1 MKIIKR
7 LFFWAIFLTSLALLI
22 ALFLP
27 TQYRVVR
34 SAMITQPSDTVFQY
48 VKLLKNQEAY
58 GVWWKADPKMQKT
71 YTGTDG
77 EVGFIS
83 AWKSKM
89 DEVGTG
95 QQKIVAIEAGKRI
108 DLELTFLEPFEST
121 NDSYIA
127 TTPLDAQNTRVTWSI
142 NGEMPYPMNL
152 MGLFF
157 DMEEALG
164 QDLEKG
170 LKNLKGLLE
179 K

>member
-7 LFFWAIFLTSLALLI
+7 LVFWAIFLIGIALVI

-27 TQYRVVR
+27 TQFSVKR
-34 SAMITQPSDTVFQY
+34 SAMIQQPADTVFQY
-48 VKLLKNQEAY
+48 VKQLKNQEFY
-58 GVWWKADPKMQKT
+58 SVWWKADPKMKKT

-83 AWKSKM
+83 AWKSND
-89 DEVGTG
+89 DEVGSG

-142 NGEMPYPMNL
+142 NGEIPYPTNL
-152 MGLFF
+152 TGLFF

-170 LKNLKGLLE
+170 LKNLKRILE